1 MFGCVMHQKEIL
13 MSITIREAKITWL
26 NWKDMYYKAGETRE
40 DAFFD
45 LSAVLARRIEALCG
59 TDNLIE
65 WLGEDLCEDC
75 GFDPTV
81 SYRVRN
87 TAWPWNVMI
96 ADLQM
101 LSAEFPEIIFQVTF
115 IEGEC
120 SAKTYVHGG
129 RLTAVLY
136 DSNSGALIL
145 AF

>member
-1 MFGCVMHQKEIL
+1 MFRCLMHQKEIL

-26 NWKDMYYKAGETRE
+26 NWKDMYCKASETKE

-45 LSAVLARRIEALCG
+45 LPAVLARRIEALCG
-59 TDNLIE
+59 MDNLIE
-65 WLGEDLCEDC
+65 WLGEDLCEEC

-87 TAWPWNVMI
+87 DAWPWNVMI
-96 ADLQM
+96 ADLQL
-101 LSAEFPEIIFQVTF
+101 LSAEFPEIILQVAF

-129 RLTAVLY
+129 HLTAVLY
-136 DSNSGALIL
+136 DSSSGTLIL